1 MQCFEDQE
9 DVRDWLES
17 LSYEAFWREVSA
29 FDLRLQSKES
39 CDAQIASGSID
50 EATVLRVLKGMVR
63 MQIIDQQN
71 LPPRDYTTPLSM
83 H

>member
-1 MQCFEDQE
+1 MCYFEDQQ
-9 DVRDWLES
+9 DVRDWLEP
-17 LSYEAFWREVSA
+17 LGYEEFWREVST

-39 CDAQIASGSID
+39 CDQQISSGSVD

-63 MQIIDQQN
+63 MQVIDQQN
-71 LPPRDYTTPLSM
+71 LPPRDYVAPLSM